1 LERVEQIGLRELKN
15 RLSHYVRRVRA
26 GHPIQVT
33 DRGEV
38 VAELVPP
45 ASSSATGATARR
57 RLTEMARRGLI
68 RLGAP
73 NDRRLYRRLPRLVPR
88 GTVKRLLDDERGER

>member
-1 LERVEQIGLRELKN
+1 MEQIGLRELKN

-45 ASSSATGATARR
+45 ASLAAGADSRR
-57 RLTEMARRGLI
+57 RLAGMARRGLI
-68 RLGAP
+68 RIGAP

-88 GTVKRLLDDERGER
+88 GTGERLIDEARGER

>member
-1 LERVEQIGLRELKN
+1 MERIGLRELKN

-38 VAELVPP
+38 VAELLPP
-45 ASSSATGATARR
+45 AAAVAGADTRQ
-57 RLTEMARRGLI
+57 RLAEMARRGLV

-73 NDRRLYRRLPRLVPR
+73 NERRLYPRLPRLVPA
-88 GTVKRLLDDERGER
+88 GTLERLLDEERAER